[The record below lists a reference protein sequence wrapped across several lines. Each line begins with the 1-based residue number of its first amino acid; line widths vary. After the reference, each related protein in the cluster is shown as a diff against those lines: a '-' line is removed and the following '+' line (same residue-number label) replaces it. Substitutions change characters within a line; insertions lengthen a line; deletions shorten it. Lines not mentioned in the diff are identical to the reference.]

1 MAVGDRNEWRLND
14 TTTAGGTSS
23 VGATP
28 VATTPLGTTT
38 TVIATVPSGYQYIVK
53 QVIMCNTDTQDRIL
67 SLAIGSAA
75 TLANRFVSL
84 LPIAGFDTIILDTGI
99 VLNAGE
105 TIQGLSD
112 TASKVNVVL
121 VGWTKQT
128 A

>member
-1 MAVGDRNEWRLND
+1 MIGDRNEWRLND
-14 TTTAGGTSS
+14 TTITGGTSS
-23 VGATP
+23 VGGTP
-28 VATTPLGTTT
+28 VSATPLGTTT
-38 TVIATVPSGYQYIVK
+38 TVVATVPSGYQYIVK
-53 QVIMCNTDTQDRIL
+53 QVIMCNTDTQDRVI

-84 LPIAGFDTIILDTGI
+84 LPIAGFDTIVLDTGL

-112 TASKVNVVL
+112 TGAKVNVTV

>member
-1 MAVGDRNEWRLND
+1 MAVGDRSEWRLND
-14 TTTAGGTSS
+14 TTITGGTSS
-23 VGATP
+23 VGGTP
-28 VATTPLGTTT
+28 VASTPLGTTT
-38 TVIATVPSGYQYIVK
+38 TVVATVPSGYQYIVK
-53 QVIMCNTDTQDRIL
+53 QVIMCNTDTQDRVL

-75 TLANRFVSL
+75 TAANRFVSL

-112 TASKVNVVL
+112 TGAKVNVTV
-121 VGWTKQT
+121 VGWHKQT

>member
-14 TTTAGGTSS
+14 TTITGGTSS

-38 TVIATVPSGYQYIVK
+38 TVVATVPSGYQYIVK
-53 QVIMCNTDTQDRIL
+53 QVIICNTDTQDRVL
-67 SLAIGSAA
+67 SLAIGTSA
-75 TLANRFVSL
+75 TLANRFVSV
-84 LPIAGFDTIILDTGI
+84 LPIGGSDTIVLDTGI
-99 VLNAGE
+99 ILNAGE

-112 TASKVNVVL
+112 TASKVNIVL
-121 VGWTKQT
+121 LGWHKQT

>member
-1 MAVGDRNEWRLND
+1 MIGDRNEARLND
-14 TTTAGGTSS
+14 TTITGGTSS
-23 VGATP
+23 VGGTPVSATP
-28 VATTPLGTTT
+28 LDTTT
-38 TVIATVPSGYQYIVK
+38 TVVATVPSGYQYIVK
-53 QVIMCNTDTQDRIL
+53 QVIMCNTDTQDRVL

-84 LPIAGFDTIILDTGI
+84 LPIAGFDTIILDTGL

-112 TASKVNVVL
+112 TGAKVNVTV

>member
-14 TTTAGGTSS
+14 TTITGGTSS

-38 TVIATVPSGYQYIVK
+38 TVVATVPSGYQYIVK
-53 QVIMCNTDTQDRIL
+53 QVIMCNTDGVDRLI
-67 SLAIGSAA
+67 SLAIGSSA
-75 TLANRFVSL
+75 TVANRFISL
-84 LPIAGFDTIILDTGI
+84 LPIAASDTIVYDTGI
-99 VLNAGE
+99 VINAGE

>member
-1 MAVGDRNEWRLND
+1 MAVGDRNEARLND
-14 TTTAGGTSS
+14 TTIVGGVSS
-23 VGATP
+23 VGGTP
-28 VATTPLGTTT
+28 VAATPLGTITT
-38 TVIATVPSGYQYIVK
+38 TVCTVPSGYQYIVK
-53 QVIMCNTDTQDRIL
+53 QVIMCNTDTLDRVL

-75 TLANRFVSL
+75 TAANRFVSI
-84 LPIAGFDTIILDTGI
+84 LPIGGSDTIVLDTGL

-112 TASKVNVVL
+112 TGAKVNVTV

>member
-1 MAVGDRNEWRLND
+1 MAVNDRNEARLND
-14 TTTAGGTSS
+14 TTITGGTSS
-23 VGATP
+23 VGGTP
-28 VATTPLGTTT
+28 VSATPLGTST
-38 TVIATVPSGYQYIVK
+38 TVVATVPSGYQYIVK
-53 QVIMCNTDTQDRIL
+53 QVIMCNTDGVDRLI

-75 TLANRFVSL
+75 TVPNRFVSL
-84 LPIAGFDTIILDTGI
+84 LPIAASDTIILDTGL

-112 TASKVNVVL
+112 TASKVNVTV